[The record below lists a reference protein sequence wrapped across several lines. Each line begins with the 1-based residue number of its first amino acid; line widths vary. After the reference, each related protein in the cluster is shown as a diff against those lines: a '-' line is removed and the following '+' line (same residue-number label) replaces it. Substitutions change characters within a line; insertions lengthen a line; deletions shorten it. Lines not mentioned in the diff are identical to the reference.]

1 MRFIAFVIVPLFI
14 FLLLPATNG
23 NAEDAPVSK
32 PTLVVKYGDGKAEG
46 KKSIAGT
53 GEMIEFAT
61 PSPSQKLAALRI
73 HCGRYGHPKAPDE
86 DVEFSIVSADE
97 SEVVHQEGIA
107 YSKFKRGT
115 PRWTTIKFEQ
125 PIDVPAKFWAIMDF
139 NAQSTKGVYVSYD
152 SSTEGK
158 HSKTGV
164 PGGESAAVK
173 FGGDWMVQAVFTR
186 PVAK

>member
-1 MRFIAFVIVPLFI
+1 MCNGWPFCFSS
-14 FLLLPATNG
+14 LLATNG
-23 NAEDAPVSK
+23 NAEDAPATK
-32 PTLVVKYGDGKAEG
+32 PTLIVKYGDGKAEG
-46 KKSIAGT
+46 KKSLAAT

-61 PSPSQKLAALRI
+61 PTPTQKLAALRI
-73 HCGRYGHPKAPDE
+73 HCGRYGLPQAPDE

-97 SEVVHQEGIA
+97 SEVVHQEGVA
-107 YSKFKRGT
+107 YSKFKRGA
-115 PRWTTIKFEQ
+115 PRWTTIKFEE

-139 NAQSTKGVYVSYD
+139 NAERTKGVYVSYD

-158 HSKTGV
+158 HSRTGV
-164 PGGESAAVK
+164 PGGESTAVK